1 MALHL
6 NLVNGTG
13 SVESLFK
20 GGGHVRVY
28 ETDVIFWRNRNTVRP
43 LFRSAPCFIPAF
55 LFNRTYKDPQNT

>member
-20 GGGHVRVY
+20 GGGHVRDFLEY
-28 ETDVIFWRNRNTVRP
+28 IETRIDELDKEDVAKAKALWQSV
-43 LFRSAPCFIPAF
+43 A
-55 LFNRTYKDPQNT
+55 